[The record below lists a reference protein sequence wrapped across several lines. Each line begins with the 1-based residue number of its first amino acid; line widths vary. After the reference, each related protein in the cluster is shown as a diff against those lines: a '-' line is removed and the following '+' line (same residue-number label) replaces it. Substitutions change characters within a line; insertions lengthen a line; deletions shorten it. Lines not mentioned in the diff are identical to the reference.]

1 MADTGCAASGQW
13 AWHSLAALACSVA
26 KELQVVGHGC
36 ERDRP
41 LPASRPAGTGVR
53 LTCRLLLSVYRLDE
67 GVDGEDHQ
75 EVQDGAHQN
84 KGQEHVEEVPA
95 GQSKGNDSSALA
107 MKIQE
112 QLCERVRQ
120 RQQGTEGSWLC
131 GSPVV
136 ENRAVDREGESAK
149 HLLGPA
155 AAGQQAGRH
164 EASKARGWVGC
175 ARWASLRGTSLPN
188 VRT

>member
-1 MADTGCAASGQW
+1 MVHTRTKVRSTFRKCLQGRAKGMNHQHWLPKLRSTTVSAA
-13 AWHSLAALACSVA
+13 ARRH
-26 KELQVVGHGC
+26 
-36 ERDRP
+36 D
-41 LPASRPAGTGVR
+41 
-53 LTCRLLLSVYRLDE
+53 
-67 GVDGEDHQ
+67 
-75 EVQDGAHQN
+75 
-84 KGQEHVEEVPA
+84 
-95 GQSKGNDSSALA
+95 
-107 MKIQE
+107 
-112 QLCERVRQ
+112 
-120 RQQGTEGSWLC
+120 
-131 GSPVV
+131 SPVV